1 MRLLTYNVHGCLGTD
16 GVLSPERIAE
26 VIAHYEPDIVGLQ
39 ELDVS
44 RQRSGGIDQ
53 AFAIAEALRMNAHF
67 HPAMH
72 VMGEQYGDAILTALP
87 SRLVKG
93 GALPG
98 LGWYR
103 GLEPRGALWAMIE
116 TPTSPLQ
123 VINTHF
129 GLLPQE
135 RRAQAEALLGATWLG
150 GCVAPAILMG
160 DFNMLPGAWPYR
172 AFTRQL
178 RDGHS
183 LLGRRAQATFPARRP
198 LVRID
203 HIFISTGIDVHD
215 AEIRHHAAARVA
227 SDHLPLVLDI
237 KITSF

>member
-16 GVLSPERIAE
+16 GVRSPERIAE

-44 RQRSGGIDQ
+44 RRRSGGIDQ
-53 AFAIAEALRMNAHF
+53 AFAIAEALKMNAHF

-72 VMGEQYGDAILTALP
+72 VMEEQYGDAILTALP

-93 GALPG
+93 AALPG
-98 LGWYR
+98 LDWYR

-116 TPTSPLQ
+116 TPAGPLQ

-135 RRAQAEALLGATWLG
+135 RRAQADALLGATWLG
-150 GCVAPAILMG
+150 GCMAPVVLMG
-160 DFNMLPGAWPYR
+160 DFNMLPGARPYR

-183 LLGRRAQATFPARRP
+183 LLRRAHATFPARRP

-215 AEIRHHAAARVA
+215 MEIRHHAAARVA
-227 SDHLPLVLDI
+227 SDHLPLALDI